1 MDREID
7 DLLTMWGQ
15 LEERLDADE
24 DDDVRAHVIAAQ
36 VEELRSLHDRLAT
49 GRQADTRLG
58 VRARD
63 VVRRSRETLELV
75 SSGIAVA
82 RG

>member
-15 LEERLDADE
+15 LGERLDAEE

-49 GRQADTRLG
+49 EPHAGTRLG
-58 VRARD
+58 ARARD

-75 SSGIAVA
+75 TSGIDAA

>member
-15 LEERLDADE
+15 LEERLDPDE
-24 DDDVRAHVIAAQ
+24 DDDVRAHIIIAQ
-36 VEELRSLHDRLAT
+36 ELRSLHDRPAT
-49 GRQADTRLG
+49 QQQADTRLG
-58 VRARD
+58 ARARD
-63 VVRRSRETLELV
+63 LVRRSRETLELAA
-75 SSGIAVA
+75 SGIDAA